1 MNTNKLM
8 DMYNSTFQ
16 PALAEGTY
24 EVKMLS
30 HEYVAN
36 DKAPYIKFT
45 FEVLNNG
52 RKLTENRFEKGFGV
66 MVSHLRQQLGR
77 ENEAIEP
84 KKFFDELIEKKTQFK
99 IWVVKRDV
107 NGIQR
112 TNFNF
117 LEPPKAEAP
126 NTVVVED
133 SVETP
138 NTTVVEDIA

>member
-8 DMYNSTFQ
+8 EMYNSTFQ

-30 HEYVAN
+30 HEYVAS

-45 FEVLNNG
+45 FEVLENG
-52 RKLTENRFEKGFGV
+52 RKLVENRFEKGFGV
-66 MVSHLRQQLGR
+66 MVSHLRQQLKR

-84 KKFFDELIEKKTQFK
+84 KKFFDELIANETPFK
-99 IWVVKRDV
+99 IWIVKRNV
-107 NGIQR
+107 NGVQR

-117 LEPPKAEAP
+117 LEPIQEVKPNVNVIEDVLDAADSTEA
-126 NTVVVED
+126 
-133 SVETP
+133 
-138 NTTVVEDIA
+138 